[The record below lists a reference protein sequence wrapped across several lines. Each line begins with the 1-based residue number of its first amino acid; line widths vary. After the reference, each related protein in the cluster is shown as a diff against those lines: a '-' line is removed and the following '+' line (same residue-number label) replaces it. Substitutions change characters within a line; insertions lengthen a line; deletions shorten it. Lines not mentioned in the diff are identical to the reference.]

1 MSNPIAKRMTSTI
14 EIEELIKAMISKET
28 GTRLSDIGSQS
39 TFHQLG
45 LDSVNSLFLLGDLE
59 ETLNLD
65 IDPLSLYDN
74 PTIESF
80 SAYINELQ
88 NDRT

>member
-1 MSNPIAKRMTSTI
+1 MITTA
-14 EIEELIKAMISKET
+14 EIESLIKEMISKET
-28 GTRLSDIGSQS
+28 GIRLTDMSSQS
-39 TFHQLG
+39 SFHQLG

-59 ETLNLD
+59 DALNLD

-80 SAYINELQ
+80 SAYINNLQ
-88 NDRT
+88 NARI

>member
-1 MSNPIAKRMTSTI
+1 MISTI
-14 EIEELIKAMISKET
+14 EIEELIKTMISKET
-28 GTRLSDIGSQS
+28 GTRLPDISSQS

>member
-1 MSNPIAKRMTSTI
+1 MISTI

-28 GTRLSDIGSQS
+28 GTRLSDINSQS